1 MVKARNHRTHWT
13 LADINYVETHYP
25 GASLAS
31 LAVHLGR
38 TVNAVKKMAQ
48 QLRLPEKSVSWWSET
63 EKAVLL
69 HHYENHTPM
78 QEILALVPG
87 RSRLA
92 VMAKAGKMGLSRPK
106 NVWSAAEILCMH
118 QFYPSEGQHI
128 LRRLPDKSDEAIRDK
143 ASELSLASPGHTQ
156 ARQWDAQEWLLLT
169 QNRHDSPLALVS
181 LFPDRSLSSIKNALA
196 RLKRMKDSDAFHTVT
211 GGSPRVTTTWS
222 DTEKAILIRWYET
235 SKTLDDILILLPGR
249 SRSSVFSL
257 VRKLGLS
264 RPLSDWTADELQI
277 LREYYPT
284 EGSAIARR
292 LPGRQTKTVNQ
303 KAFQLGIRMA
313 NSTPRQSWSAEEW
326 QRLENHLHLSF
337 PELQRLFPERSLSS
351 LKNAC
356 HRAKA
361 RKVR

>member
-1 MVKARNHRTHWT
+1 MRDTDV
-13 LADINYVETHYP
+13 LP
-25 GASLAS
+25 
-31 LAVHLGR
+31 AV
-38 TVNAVKKMAQ
+38 TA
-48 QLRLPEKSVSWWSET
+48 
-63 EKAVLL
+63 
-69 HHYENHTPM
+69 
-78 QEILALVPG
+78 
-87 RSRLA
+87 
-92 VMAKAGKMGLSRPK
+92 
-106 NVWSAAEILCMH
+106 
-118 QFYPSEGQHI
+118 
-128 LRRLPDKSDEAIRDK
+128 
-143 ASELSLASPGHTQ
+143 
-156 ARQWDAQEWLLLT
+156 
-169 QNRHDSPLALVS
+169 
-181 LFPDRSLSSIKNALA
+181 
-196 RLKRMKDSDAFHTVT
+196 
-211 GGSPRVTTTWS
+211 GSPRITTAWS
-222 DTEKAILIRWYET
+222 DAEKAILIRWYET
-235 SKTLDDILILLPGR
+235 SKTLDDILILLPDR

-292 LPGRQTKTVNQ
+292 LPGRQTKTVSQ

-361 RKVR
+361 RKAR